1 MNLFIPFILLSFL
14 LLPACRSEQSQDAAS
29 TPPAPTKASNQSP
42 QGVDGGKALTIKG
55 SDTMVHLVSSWAE
68 GYMKAFPTAQVSVTG
83 GGSGT
88 GFASLINGTTDI
100 CAASRPIQDK
110 ERGQAK
116 EKAITPTEIAV
127 ARDAIVVIV
136 HPKNPLLAL
145 TMGQTGDI
153 FTGKIT
159 RWNQVGS
166 ASGHS
171 MLDSVQYPIA
181 WDRGKEAIIPLS
193 RESSSGTYVFFQEHV
208 LKKADYTVYAR
219 LMPGTSAMAQSVA
232 ADETSVGYTGLG
244 YALEMKAS
252 VKMLSIKK
260 DETAAAVAPSEE
272 TVASGAYP
280 ISRELYFYTNGE
292 PAGRI
297 KPFLDFCLSAI
308 GQQIVRETGY
318 VAVR

>member
-1 MNLFIPFILLSFL
+1 MNRLFSLILLPLILLS
-14 LLPACRSEQSQDAAS
+14 ACHPEPPKGAAS
-29 TPPAPTKASNQSP
+29 SLPSP
-42 QGVDGGKALTIKG
+42 SHGKSLSIKG

-68 GYMKAFPTAQVSVTG
+68 QYMSAYPTTQLSVTG

-100 CAASRPIQDK
+100 CAASRPIQAK
-110 ERGQAK
+110 ELAQAK
-116 EKAITPTEIAV
+116 DKGVTPKEIAV

-136 HPKNPLLAL
+136 HPKNPLLSL

-153 FTGKIT
+153 FTGKLT
-159 RWNQVGS
+159 HWNQVG
-166 ASGHS
+166 GG
-171 MLDSVQYPIA
+171 Q
-181 WDRGKEAIIPLS
+181 EAIIPLS

-232 ADETSVGYTGLG
+232 ADETSIGYTGLG
-244 YALEMKAS
+244 YALEMKDS
-252 VKMLSIKK
+252 VKMLGIKQ
-260 DETAAAVAPSEE
+260 DEATPAVAPSEE

-280 ISRELYFYTNGE
+280 ISRELFFYTNGE
-292 PAGRI
+292 PGEMI
-297 KPFLDFCLSAI
+297 KPFIEFCLSAA

-318 VAVR
+318 VAVH

>member
-1 MNLFIPFILLSFL
+1 MNRIIPLILLPL
-14 LLPACRSEQSQDAAS
+14 ILLPACQPDQPKDA
-29 TPPAPTKASNQSP
+29 TPPQVSAGGAVQSP
-42 QGVDGGKALTIKG
+42 VKADGGTVQSSLDGGKALTIKG

-68 GYMKAFPTAQVSVTG
+68 QYMKAFPQAQVSVTG

-88 GFASLINGTTDI
+88 GFASLLNGTTDI
-100 CAASRPIQDK
+100 CAASRPIQSK
-110 ERGQAK
+110 ELGQAK
-116 EKAITPTEIAV
+116 EKGITPKEVAV

-136 HPKNPLLAL
+136 HPKNPVMAL
-145 TMGQTGDI
+145 TMQQTGDI
-153 FTGKIT
+153 FTGKFM
-159 RWNQVGS
+159 RWEQVG
-166 ASGHS
+166 GG
-171 MLDSVQYPIA
+171 P
-181 WDRGKEAIIPLS
+181 EAIIPLS

-208 LKKADYTVYAR
+208 LLKADYTVYAR

-232 ADETSVGYTGLG
+232 ADATSIGYTGLG
-244 YALEMKAS
+244 YALEMKDS

-260 DETAAAVAPSEE
+260 DENAPAVAPSEE

-292 PAGRI
+292 PGERI
-297 KPFLDFCLSAI
+297 TPFIEFCLSAA

>member
-1 MNLFIPFILLSFL
+1 MNPFISFILLPL
-14 LLPACRSEQSQDAAS
+14 LMLSACRSEQPNSSAPSPSSPTPAAV
-29 TPPAPTKASNQSP
+29 QSP
-42 QGVDGGKALTIKG
+42 PKSDGNALTIKG

-68 GYMKAFPTAQVSVTG
+68 QYMKVSPTAQLSVTG

-88 GFASLINGTTDI
+88 GFAALINGTTDI
-100 CAASRPIQDK
+100 CAASRPIQAK
-110 ERGQAK
+110 EVSQAK
-116 EKAITPTEIAV
+116 EKGITPKEIAV

-136 HPKNPLLAL
+136 HPKNPLTAL
-145 TMGQTGDI
+145 TMQQTGDI
-153 FTGKIT
+153 FTGKFT
-159 RWNQVGS
+159 LWDQVGG
-166 ASGHS
+166 A
-171 MLDSVQYPIA
+171 
-181 WDRGKEAIIPLS
+181 KKAIIPLS

-232 ADETSVGYTGLG
+232 ADETSIGYTGLG
-244 YALEMKAS
+244 YALEMKDS

-260 DETAAAVAPSEE
+260 DEAALAVVPSEE

-292 PAGRI
+292 PGETS
-297 KPFLDFCLSAI
+297 KPFIAFCLSET

-318 VAVR
+318 VAVH

>member
-1 MNLFIPFILLSFL
+1 MNAFIPFILLSL
-14 LLPACRSEQSQDAAS
+14 LVLLPACRPDQSNSSAPSPPSAA
-29 TPPAPTKASNQSP
+29 PHAAVQSP
-42 QGVDGGKALTIKG
+42 LKSDGGSVQSPLVLDGGRALTIKG

-68 GYMKAFPTAQVSVTG
+68 QYMKASPAAEVSVTG

-88 GFASLINGTTDI
+88 GFAALINGTTNI
-100 CAASRPIQDK
+100 CAASRPIQAK
-110 ERGQAK
+110 ELDQAK
-116 EKAITPTEIAV
+116 AKGITPKEIAV

-136 HPKNPLLAL
+136 NPKNQLTAL
-145 TMGQTGDI
+145 TMQETGDI
-153 FTGKIT
+153 FTGKVT
-159 RWNQVGS
+159 HWDQVGGS
-166 ASGHS
+166 
-171 MLDSVQYPIA
+171 
-181 WDRGKEAIIPLS
+181 KEAIIPLS

-232 ADETSVGYTGLG
+232 ADETSIGYTGLG
-244 YALEMKAS
+244 YAVEMKDS

-260 DETAAAVAPSEE
+260 DGSAPAVAPSEE
-272 TVASGAYP
+272 SVASGAYP

-292 PAGRI
+292 PGEMI
-297 KPFLDFCLSAI
+297 KPFLEFCLSAT

>member
-1 MNLFIPFILLSFL
+1 MNPFIPFILLALL
-14 LLPACRSEQSQDAAS
+14 LLPACRPDQSKDTAPPVHSS
-29 TPPAPTKASNQSP
+29 THGSVQSP
-42 QGVDGGKALTIKG
+42 LKSDGGSVQSPPGGGKALTIKG

-68 GYMKAFPTAQVSVTG
+68 QYMNASPVAQVSVTG

-88 GFASLINGTTDI
+88 GFSSLINGTTDI
-100 CAASRPIQDK
+100 CAASRPIQEK
-110 ERGQAK
+110 ERAQAK
-116 EKAITPTEIAV
+116 EKGITPKEIAV

-136 HPKNPLLAL
+136 HPTNPVMVL

-153 FTGKIT
+153 FTGKFT
-159 RWNQVGS
+159 HWDQVG
-166 ASGHS
+166 G
-171 MLDSVQYPIA
+171 
-181 WDRGKEAIIPLS
+181 GKEAIIPLS

-232 ADETSVGYTGLG
+232 ADKTSIGYTGLG
-244 YALEMKAS
+244 YALEMKDA
-252 VKMLSIKK
+252 VKMVSIKK
-260 DETAAAVAPSEE
+260 DESAPAVAPSEA

-292 PAGRI
+292 PGEMI
-297 KPFLDFCLSAI
+297 KPFIEFCLSET